1 MHSQLYIQLE
11 NISVALGPRE
21 LFHGLSLRVHQ
32 GDRIGLVGVNGSG
45 KTTLLRLMAGE
56 LEPGEGRI
64 VRRCAPVY
72 FHQFAV
78 EEGKA
83 ASSDAEKS
91 RLQVR
96 HLGDRSAVSGGE
108 ETRLRLAEIFSRDGL
123 LYLLDEPSSNLDA
136 DGIRYL
142 NEKLRALETF
152 ILVSHD
158 RDMLN
163 RQCSRILEL
172 ENGNITGYEGN
183 YDDYAAQK
191 SQARQRAMA
200 EYIQYTE
207 EVNRLKDVYR
217 EKKEKARKLDKKPR
231 NISSSDAKGR
241 EFSASHRSVASKA
254 QSMERAAANIEQ
266 RIQHMERKQKP
277 RELPRI
283 RPDFRLTDPPQGR
296 MILEAENISFC
307 YPGGVEVFH
316 EASMQL
322 RRGDKAVLLGPNG
335 AGKSTLF
342 RLIQDGEIFK
352 KAPKARLGFF
362 EQSLS
367 GLDDKL
373 TVLES
378 VMAHSVQR
386 ETVARTILARLLF
399 SARDMD
405 KPVGVLSGGERNR
418 LCFARLFVS
427 VVNVLILDEPTN
439 YLDLPS
445 IEALEQMFREYE
457 GTLLFAS
464 HDAAFV
470 EAIANRRLKIENRKI
485 VEL

>member
-1 MHSQLYIQLE
+1 MSF
-11 NISVALGPRE
+11 GPRE

-45 KTTLLRLMAGE
+45 KTTLLRLIAGE
-56 LEPGEGRI
+56 LEPSDGRI
-64 VRRCAPVY
+64 TRQCEAVY

-78 EEGKA
+78 EEGMP
-83 ASSDAEKS
+83 ASSDVEKS
-91 RLQVR
+91 RFRVR
-96 HLGDRSAVSGGE
+96 HLAGRPAISGGE
-108 ETRLRLAEIFSRDGL
+108 ETRLRLAEVFSHSGTL
-123 LYLLDEPSSNLDA
+123 FLLDEPSSNLDA

-142 NEKLRALETF
+142 NERLHLLETF

-163 RQCSRILEL
+163 RQCNRILEL
-172 ENGNITGYEGN
+172 ENGGITSYDGN

-191 SQARQRAMA
+191 AQARQRAMS

-207 EVNRLKDVYR
+207 EVNRLKNVYR
-217 EKKEKARKLDKKPR
+217 EKKEKACKLDKKPR
-231 NISSSDAKGR
+231 KVSSSDAKAR

-254 QSMERAAANIEQ
+254 QSMERAAANIGQ
-266 RIQHMERKQKP
+266 RIQHMEQKEKP
-277 RELPRI
+277 REVPRI

-296 MILEAENISFC
+296 VILEAENFSFC
-307 YPGGVEVFH
+307 YPGGAEVFH
-316 EASMQL
+316 EASLQL
-322 RRGDKAVLLGPNG
+322 RRGDRAVLLGPNG

-342 RLIQDGEIFK
+342 RLIQEDETFK
-352 KAPKARLGFF
+352 RAPKAKLGFF
-362 EQSLS
+362 EQNLS
-367 GLDDKL
+367 GLVPGR
-373 TVLES
+373 TVLEN
-378 VMAHSVQR
+378 VMARSVQR
-386 ETVARTILARLLF
+386 ENVTRTILARLLF

-427 VVNVLILDEPTN
+427 AVNVLILDEPTN
-439 YLDLPS
+439 YLDIPS
-445 IEALEQMFREYE
+445 IEALEQLFGEYE

-470 EAIANRRLKIENRKI
+470 KAVANRRLMIENKKI
-485 VEL
+485 VEV

>member
-11 NISVALGPRE
+11 NVSVALGPKE

-32 GDRIGLVGVNGSG
+32 GDRIGLVGVNGAG
-45 KTTLLRLMAGE
+45 KTTLLRLIAGE
-56 LEPGEGRI
+56 LQPNDGRI
-64 VRRCAPVY
+64 TRQCEPIY
-72 FHQFAV
+72 FHQFAAAK
-78 EEGKA
+78 GKTS
-83 ASSDAEKS
+83 SSDAEKS
-91 RLQVR
+91 RFRVR
-96 HLGDRSAVSGGE
+96 HLADRATVSGGE
-108 ETRLRLAEIFSRDGL
+108 ETRLRLAEVFSRDGL

-142 NEKLRALETF
+142 NEKLWALETF

-163 RQCSRILEL
+163 RQCTRILEL
-172 ENGNITGYEGN
+172 ENGGITSYEGN
-183 YDDYAAQK
+183 YDDYLAQK
-191 SQARQRAMA
+191 AQARQRAMA
-200 EYIQYTE
+200 EYVQYTE
-207 EVNRLKDVYR
+207 EVKRLTGAYR
-217 EKKEKARKLDKKPR
+217 EKKEKARRLDKKPR

-254 QSMERAAANIEQ
+254 QAMERAAANIEQ
-266 RIQHMERKQKP
+266 RISHMERKEKP

-296 MILEAENISFC
+296 VILEAENFSFC
-307 YPGGVEVFH
+307 YPGGVEIFH

-342 RLIQDGEIFK
+342 RLIREDGIFK

-362 EQSLS
+362 EQNLS
-367 GLDDKL
+367 GLSAGQ

-378 VMAHSVQR
+378 MMACSVQR
-386 ETVARTILARLLF
+386 ESVARTVLARLLF

-427 VVNVLILDEPTN
+427 PVNVLILDEPTN

-445 IEALEQMFREYE
+445 IEALEQMFGEYE

-470 EAIANRRLKIENRKI
+470 EAIANRRLKIENKKI
-485 VEL
+485 MEL

>member
-11 NISVALGPRE
+11 NISVAFGTRE
-21 LFHGLSLRVHQ
+21 LFHRLSLRVHQ
-32 GDRIGLVGVNGSG
+32 GDRIGLVGANGSG
-45 KTTLLRLMAGE
+45 KTTLLRLIAGE
-56 LEPGEGRI
+56 LEPEEGRI
-64 VRRCAPVY
+64 TRQCEPVY
-72 FHQFAV
+72 FHQFAA
-78 EEGKA
+78 EEGRA
-83 ASSDAEKS
+83 ASTDAEKS
-91 RLQVR
+91 RFQVW
-96 HLGDRSAVSGGE
+96 HLAGRPAVSGGE
-108 ETRLRLAEIFSRDGL
+108 KTRLRLAEVFSRSGL

-136 DGIRYL
+136 EGIRYL
-142 NEKLRALETF
+142 NERLRLLETF

-172 ENGNITGYEGN
+172 ESGGVTSYEGN
-183 YDDYAAQK
+183 YDDYVVQK
-191 SQARQRAMA
+191 SHARQRAMA
-200 EYIQYTE
+200 EYIQYTD

-217 EKKEKARKLDKKPR
+217 EKKEKARRLDKKPR
-231 NISSSDAKGR
+231 NICSSDAKGR

-266 RIQHMERKQKP
+266 RIQHMERKEKP

-296 MILEAENISFC
+296 VILEAENFSFC
-307 YPGGVEVFH
+307 YPNGVEVFRD
-316 EASMQL
+316 ASMQL
-322 RRGDKAVLLGPNG
+322 HRGDRAVLLGPNG

-342 RLIQDGEIFK
+342 RLIQEDQTFK
-352 KAPKARLGFF
+352 RAPKAKLGFF
-362 EQSLS
+362 QQNLS
-367 GLDDKL
+367 GLDSGQ
-373 TVLES
+373 TVLEN

-386 ETVARTILARLLF
+386 ENVARTILARLLF

-427 VVNVLILDEPTN
+427 AVNVLILDEPTN
-439 YLDLPS
+439 YLDILS
-445 IEALEQMFREYE
+445 IEALEELFGEFE

-470 EAIANRRLKIENRKI
+470 QAITNRRLMIENKKI

>member
-1 MHSQLYIQLE
+1 MNGKVIIGFFSGLAIGGVGAFFGTRYLLEDKYKKDLETQLE
-11 NISVALGPRE
+11 AQIKE
-21 LFHGLSLRVHQ
+21 
-32 GDRIGLVGVNGSG
+32 
-45 KTTLLRLMAGE
+45 
-56 LEPGEGRI
+56 
-64 VRRCAPVY
+64 VRDA
-72 FHQFAV
+72 FA
-78 EEGKA
+78 
-83 ASSDAEKS
+83 
-91 RLQVR
+91 
-96 HLGDRSAVSGGE
+96 
-108 ETRLRLAEIFSRDGL
+108 
-123 LYLLDEPSSNLDA
+123 N
-136 DGIRYL
+136 
-142 NEKLRALETF
+142 
-152 ILVSHD
+152 
-158 RDMLN
+158 
-163 RQCSRILEL
+163 
-172 ENGNITGYEGN
+172 
-183 YDDYAAQK
+183 
-191 SQARQRAMA
+191 
-200 EYIQYTE
+200 
-207 EVNRLKDVYR
+207 
-217 EKKEKARKLDKKPR
+217 
-231 NISSSDAKGR
+231 AK
-241 EFSASHRSVASKA
+241 
-254 QSMERAAANIEQ
+254 
-266 RIQHMERKQKP
+266 HMERKEKP

-296 MILEAENISFC
+296 VILEAENISFC

-427 VVNVLILDEPTN
+427 AVNVLILDEPTN

-470 EAIANRRLKIENRKI
+470 ESIANRRLKIENRKI

>member
-11 NISVALGPRE
+11 NVSVAFGPRE

-56 LEPGEGRI
+56 LQSEEGRI
-64 VRRCAPVY
+64 TRQCAPVY

-78 EEGKA
+78 EEGKS

-91 RLQVR
+91 RFQVR
-96 HLGDRSAVSGGE
+96 HLADRSAVSGGE
-108 ETRLRLAEIFSRDGL
+108 ETRLRLADVFSRSGL
-123 LYLLDEPSSNLDA
+123 LFLLDEPSSNLDA
-136 DGIRYL
+136 AGIRYL
-142 NEKLRALETF
+142 NERLRLLETF

-163 RQCSRILEL
+163 RQCNRILEL
-172 ENGNITGYEGN
+172 ENGGIISYEGN
-183 YDDYAAQK
+183 YDDYLTQK

-200 EYIQYTE
+200 EYTQYIE
-207 EVNRLKDVYR
+207 EVNRLTGAYR

-231 NISSSDAKGR
+231 NISSSDAKVR

-266 RIQHMERKQKP
+266 RIQHMERKEKP
-277 RELPRI
+277 RDLPRI

-296 MILEAENISFC
+296 VILEAEDFSFG
-307 YPGGVEVFH
+307 YPGGAEIFRQ
-316 EASMQL
+316 ASMQL

-342 RLIQDGEIFK
+342 RLIREDETFK
-352 KAPKARLGFF
+352 KAPKAKLGFF
-362 EQSLS
+362 EQNLS
-367 GLDDKL
+367 VPDAGQ

-378 VMAHSVQR
+378 VMACSVQR
-386 ETVARTILARLLF
+386 EFVARTVLARLLF
-399 SARDMD
+399 SARDID
-405 KPVGVLSGGERNR
+405 KPVRVLSGGERNR

-427 VVNVLILDEPTN
+427 PVNVLILDEPTN
-439 YLDLPS
+439 YLDIPS
-445 IEALEQMFREYE
+445 IEALEQLFKEYE

-470 EAIANRRLKIENRKI
+470 EAVANRRMRIENKKI